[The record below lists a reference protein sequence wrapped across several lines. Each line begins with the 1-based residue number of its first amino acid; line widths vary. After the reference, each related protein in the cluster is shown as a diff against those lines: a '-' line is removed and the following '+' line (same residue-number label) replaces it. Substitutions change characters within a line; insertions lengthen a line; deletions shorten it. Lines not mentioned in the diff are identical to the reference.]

1 MFQLFYKYLIL
12 YRRADVPGLGVFFI
26 ERTPAKLDVANK
38 VFIAPISQ
46 INFRAQTPVADHRM
60 YTFISRQ
67 EKIDES
73 EAVIRFNNFA
83 NTVRKKL
90 DEHKSVEL
98 PGLGVLLQNDE
109 GNLYF
114 KATLELNDYFPPA
127 VADRVLRENTEHTTL
142 VGAND
147 GTNRQMKKMF
157 VEEPK
162 ESFPLKEYWWRF
174 AIALGIIGIAG
185 ILYYYLSNG
194 NLQ

>member
-26 ERTPAKLDVANK
+26 ERTPAKLDVANN
-38 VFIAPISQ
+38 VFIAPNQQ
-46 INFRAQTPVADHRM
+46 INFRAQTPVADKRM
-60 YTFISRQ
+60 YAFISCQ
-67 EKIDES
+67 KKIDES
-73 EAVIRFNNFA
+73 EAVIRYNDFA
-83 NTVRKKL
+83 DAIKKAL
-90 DEHKSVEL
+90 KEHKRIEL
-98 PGLGVLLQNDE
+98 PGLGVLVQNDE

-114 KATLELNDYFPPA
+114 KTTSELKDYFPPA
-127 VADRVLRENTEHTTL
+127 PADRVLRENTEQTVV

-162 ESFPLKEYWWRF
+162 EPSHAKDYWWKF

-185 ILYYYLSNG
+185 ILFYYSSNG

>member
-46 INFRAQTPVADHRM
+46 INFRAQTPVADNRM

-83 NTVRKKL
+83 NTIRKKL
-90 DEHKSVEL
+90 DEHKSIEL

-114 KATLELNDYFPPA
+114 KAISELNDYFPPA
-127 VADRVLRENTEHTTL
+127 VADRVLRENTEQTTL

-147 GTNRQMKKMF
+147 GTNGQLKEMF

-162 ESFPLKEYWWRF
+162 EPSHVKDYWWKF

-185 ILYYYLSNG
+185 ILYYYFSNG

>member
-12 YRRADVPGLGVFFI
+12 YRRADIPGLGVFFI
-26 ERTPAKLDVANK
+26 ERTPAKLDSANK

-46 INFRAQTPVADHRM
+46 INFRAQTPVADNRM

-83 NTVRKKL
+83 NTIRKKL
-90 DEHKSVEL
+90 DEHKSIAL

-114 KATLELNDYFPPA
+114 KATSDLNDYFPPA
-127 VADRVLRENTEHTTL
+127 VADRVLRENTIHTTV
-142 VGAND
+142 VGAHD
-147 GTNRQMKKMF
+147 GTNKQMKEMF

-162 ESFPLKEYWWRF
+162 EPSHAKDYWWKF

-185 ILYYYLSNG
+185 ILYYYFSNG

>member
-26 ERTPAKLDVANK
+26 ERTPAKLDIANK

-46 INFRAQTPVADHRM
+46 INFRAQTPVADNRM

-73 EAVIRFNNFA
+73 VAVIRFNNFA
-83 NTVRKKL
+83 NAIRKKL
-90 DEHKSVEL
+90 DEHKSIEL
-98 PGLGVLLQNDE
+98 PLLGVLLQNDE

-114 KATLELNDYFPPA
+114 KPNSELNDYFPPA
-127 VADRVLRENTEHTTL
+127 VADRVLGENTEHTTV

-147 GTNRQMKKMF
+147 GTNRQMKEMF

-162 ESFPLKEYWWRF
+162 EPSHAKDYWWKF

-185 ILYYYLSNG
+185 ILYYYFSNG